1 MEDIVRL
8 AQVRRNSFY
17 EQFADK
23 RECFAMAYEIVQE
36 RLLGVLTFRCYTRS
50 GPVERIGGALEAGLD
65 LLAAEPDLAHLT
77 IVEAPSAG
85 GAIATRHHEWLD
97 RYGRLLQLAVVGKP
111 DATKPR
117 PALEPAIV
125 GAIVSRIK
133 QVVLAGETSDLPRL
147 QPELTKLSLSY
158 FGLTEPSS
166 AAFSVSG
173 QRELAESAQPQS
185 PERSTVLEA
194 A

>member
-1 MEDIVRL
+1 L
-8 AQVRRNSFY
+8 
-17 EQFADK
+17 K
-23 RECFAMAYEIVQE
+23 
-36 RLLGVLTFRCYTRS
+36 
-50 GPVERIGGALEAGLD
+50 AGLD
-65 LLAAEPDLAHLT
+65 LLAAEPGFAHLT

-85 GAIATRHHEWLD
+85 EAIATRHHEWLD
-97 RYGRLLQLAVVGKP
+97 RYGRLLQLAVVGTS

-133 QVVLAGETSDLPRL
+133 QTVLAGETRNLPSL
-147 QPELTKLSLSY
+147 QPELTQLSLAF

-166 AAFSVSG
+166 AAFSGST
-173 QRELAESAQPQS
+173 QRERAESAQPQS
-185 PERSTVLEA
+185 PERSSVLEA